1 MFTLYCGLQRKFLED
16 VETTL
21 IVGFLSK
28 IFGSTASK
36 SESKELTLAPEE
48 LESWLNNRRKEE
60 FESILRKGDEF
71 GREMAKVSKNLV
83 DMGSELASATIKE
96 SKQIKELNA
105 NVQSAKSTMAKKLVT
120 AFSSIEPWSLGTFDE
135 MRTAQTDV
143 SQILKSVTGVIKAHG
158 RYVTFF
164 FKDDL
169 RRIQFELGKM
179 EKLSADMA
187 KLISENKGQFD
198 EITDLIEDAKRYSN
212 VKTST
217 RTEKTILAE
226 INKSVTASQRDLKD
240 LLSKINEV
248 EQTTGFKASSGTK
261 IKIDGLES
269 ELSKLQARFDT
280 DLNRLNKPLRKYLY
294 SASLSKAQKTLTD
307 NYLRSPATT
316 LLSDSDLV
324 ILPILNDLKQGLGNI
339 LGNPKQSEKMN
350 KHVEELVSSL
360 PDTRRQLLALSKQID
375 DHRAI
380 SSTDE
385 MKKHGNLNEENLR
398 QKKILEEQ
406 LNRVK
411 QLASKIEQDETVL
424 KGISTQI
431 EAKVDELF
439 SVRIDMYRN

>member
-240 LLSKINEV
+240 LLSKINAV

-294 SASLSKAQKTLTD
+294 SAS
-307 NYLRSPATT
+307 
-316 LLSDSDLV
+316 
-324 ILPILNDLKQGLGNI
+324 
-339 LGNPKQSEKMN
+339 
-350 KHVEELVSSL
+350 
-360 PDTRRQLLALSKQID
+360 
-375 DHRAI
+375 
-380 SSTDE
+380 
-385 MKKHGNLNEENLR
+385 
-398 QKKILEEQ
+398 
-406 LNRVK
+406 
-411 QLASKIEQDETVL
+411 
-424 KGISTQI
+424 
-431 EAKVDELF
+431 
-439 SVRIDMYRN
+439 

>member
-1 MFTLYCGLQRKFLED
+1 
-16 VETTL
+16 
-21 IVGFLSK
+21 
-28 IFGSTASK
+28 
-36 SESKELTLAPEE
+36 
-48 LESWLNNRRKEE
+48 
-60 FESILRKGDEF
+60 
-71 GREMAKVSKNLV
+71 
-83 DMGSELASATIKE
+83 
-96 SKQIKELNA
+96 
-105 NVQSAKSTMAKKLVT
+105 MAKKLVT

-411 QLASKIEQDETVL
+411 QLASKIEQDEMVL